1 MRACLSA
8 LVTGIALC
16 ASGAAFAGSAQDEM
30 PTSISYSSN
39 DGMECHALVHEG
51 EITRIV
57 ECRDKAGWERQRHL
71 ITEQT
76 IIQMQLRSELGG
88 R

>member
-1 MRACLSA
+1 MRACLSI
-8 LVTGIALC
+8 LVTGIAFGM
-16 ASGAAFAGSAQDEM
+16 SSAAFAGSAAGAL
-30 PTSISYSSN
+30 PTPISYSSN